1 MNSLDHFCVI
11 DVRGFGLLFYFQSAE
26 QRNSFVMSIQAR
38 CGQLFAIEE
47 LQTDETIENSQ
58 QYFSAPRDAVPVKS
72 LVKSSTLPKI
82 QFDGLG
88 SAGSTLTFY
97 NLSRR
102 YAYFIVALA
111 KRGCVYCKQVQ
122 VSGPDDVSVQ
132 IDKCLQGTRLY
143 LVYDLDCVQLFDE
156 PVSFSDASVE
166 SKLS

>member
-1 MNSLDHFCVI
+1 M
-11 DVRGFGLLFYFQSAE
+11 
-26 QRNSFVMSIQAR
+26 
-38 CGQLFAIEE
+38 
-47 LQTDETIENSQ
+47 
-58 QYFSAPRDAVPVKS
+58 KS
-72 LVKSSTLPKI
+72 LVKSSALPKI

-143 LVYDLDCVQLFDE
+143 LVYDSDCVQLFDD
-156 PVSFSDASVE
+156 PISFSDAGVE
-166 SKLS
+166 SKLSEFKQNWTVQLKMQPRAYVCGEWVESEVSGDKKGNLVVRIGKKTKFLARVEQCEAWSGRNRDLVLLTVQ